1 LQLYGRAV
9 RPTTVTPSPKALRAL
24 SHPTRLRMLGLLR
37 REGPATATTLAARV
51 GVNTGAA
58 SYHLRQLAE
67 HGFIEE
73 DAERG
78 TARDRWWRA
87 VHQTT
92 RIDTAEVAPEER
104 DVLDA
109 YLQTVA
115 VTHAQT
121 LQAAMEEQAVLPE
134 EWRNA
139 STVSDYHVRL
149 SPAAARRLLTRLDE
163 LLSDVAAEESD
174 DAADVVVQL
183 HAFPRP
189 GQLGG
194 EPR

>member
-1 LQLYGRAV
+1 ME
-9 RPTTVTPSPKALRAL
+9 PTTVTPSTKALRAL

-58 SYHLRQLAE
+58 SYHLRQLGE

-78 TARDRWWRA
+78 TGRDRWWRA

-92 RIDTAEVAPEER
+92 RIDTADVPTEER

-115 VTHAQT
+115 VTHTQT
-121 LQAAMEEQAVLPE
+121 LQAAMEEQSVLPD

-139 STVSDYHVRL
+139 STISDYHVRL
-149 SPAAARRLLTRLDE
+149 TPTGARLLLERLDT

-174 DAADVVVQL
+174 DVADVVVQL

>member
-1 LQLYGRAV
+1 V
-9 RPTTVTPSPKALRAL
+9 KPSTVTPSPQALRAL

-58 SYHLRQLAE
+58 SYHLRQLAN

-73 DAERG
+73 DVERG
-78 TARDRWWRA
+78 TGRDRWWRA
-87 VHQTT
+87 VHQST
-92 RIDTAEVAPEER
+92 RIETEDVPTEQR
-104 DVLDA
+104 DVFDA

-121 LQAAMEEQAVLPE
+121 LQAAMEEKSVLPE

-139 STVSDYHVRL
+139 STVSDYHARL
-149 SPAAARRLLTRLDE
+149 TPAGARRLLERLDD
-163 LLSDVAAEESD
+163 LLSEVAAEDSD
-174 DAADVVVQL
+174 QAADVTVQL
-183 HAFPRP
+183 HVFPRP

>member
-1 LQLYGRAV
+1 MD
-9 RPTTVTPSPKALRAL
+9 PTSVTPSPRALRAL

-37 REGPATATTLAARV
+37 REGPATATLLATRV
-51 GVNTGAA
+51 GINTGAS

-73 DAERG
+73 DADRG
-78 TARDRWWRA
+78 SGRDRWWRA
-87 VHQTT
+87 RHQATVFNT
-92 RIDTAEVAPEER
+92 DDVAPADE
-104 DVLDA
+104 DALDA
-109 YLQTVA
+109 YLQAVA

-121 LQAAMEEQAVLPE
+121 LQAAMEERSVLPE
-134 EWRNA
+134 EWRRA

-149 SPAAARRLLTRLDE
+149 SAAAARRLMGRLHE
-163 LLSDVAAEESD
+163 VIMVLQVEESEAD
-174 DAADVVVQL
+174 ESEDAADVVLQL

-194 EPR
+194 EPS

>member
-1 LQLYGRAV
+1 MEPPY
-9 RPTTVTPSPKALRAL
+9 VTPSPRALRAL

-37 REGPATATTLAARV
+37 REGPATATGLAARV

-73 DAERG
+73 DADRG
-78 TARDRWWRA
+78 TGRDRWWRA
-87 VHQTT
+87 VHQST
-92 RIDTAEVAPEER
+92 RIDIADVSEEQR

-109 YLQTVA
+109 YVQTVA

-121 LQAAMEEQAVLPE
+121 LQAAMEEQSVLPP

-139 STVSDYHVRL
+139 STISDYHVRL
-149 SPAAARRLLTRLDE
+149 TPAGAGRLLE
-163 LLSDVAAEESD
+163 LLDDLLSEVAAEDSE
-174 DAADVVVQL
+174 DAADVTVQL